1 MSRQSNREKSQ
12 KLVPIFLK
20 ILLPFLSICCFLTAV
35 SGIIYYA
42 YAKKVVM
49 DSIQGKILLVSEN
62 AVRKFEEIYSA
73 PIVKELGFLALSP
86 QLNDY
91 LMSSK
96 DEILLRR
103 AEVEKLFLS
112 VSRGSKIHLSMR
124 FLDESGQE
132 KIIIC
137 GNKRKR
143 THRSLEE
150 IPEDDLFGQ
159 NMKYLFMDLKS
170 DKARTL
176 ASTAP
181 FYDVGNRLGLLVGKE
196 IEEPEAGG
204 FGGVII
210 KHCDLTDYIHHI
222 ARIKILDTSVMWIYG
237 SNGENLLSPPDG
249 EVKRDPRPFLSK
261 EEEMSNV
268 HISAA
273 ECKLVPN
280 GSPVLTVLCSVPQE
294 TISKELAPVIWSTT
308 TFFGILLVMALV
320 SSYLL
325 SHRIVAPIKRLT
337 EITEG
342 ISAGKLDAELDPK
355 LIESRD
361 EIGKLA
367 SAFDKMKAKLRES
380 YANLED
386 KIGELEIYRH
396 HLEERT
402 AELAKANEELL
413 AENTERTRAEEAL
426 EEERSLLRTVID
438 NVPDYIYVKDSESRY
453 LVSNNG
459 HARFLGKAKP
469 EEVIGKT
476 VFELFPKELA
486 TKYRA
491 DDLEVIRSGQP
502 LLDRQERSIDHK
514 TGNRIWNLTSKLP
527 LRDSSGKIVGLV
539 GIARDITEPK
549 RAEEA
554 LEKERNLLRTV
565 IDNVPDYIY
574 VKDIESRYL
583 VSNTAFARL
592 FGATK
597 PEEVVGKTVFELFPE
612 EVATN
617 YYADDLEVIRSGQ
630 PLLNKEDRPVN
641 KEGKTIWNLTSKI
654 PLRDSSG
661 KIVGLVGIARD
672 ITDRKLAEE
681 QIRAAYQQLETKNR
695 LLQQV
700 TELAKQKAVEAE
712 SANIAKGEFLA
723 NMSHEIRTPMNA
735 IMGMTELALG
745 TDLTKEQRE
754 YLETVQGS
762 ADSLLSLLNDIL
774 DFSKIEARCVKLEE
788 IDFDLRTALE
798 NVAEMLAVKAE
809 ESGLEFACRI
819 KPDVSTPLVG
829 DPTRLRQI
837 IVNLTGNAIKFTK
850 EGEVVIQVET
860 EKEEDSSVLLHFMV
874 SDTGIGIPP
883 DKIDTIFETFSQA
896 DGSTTRRHGGTGLGL
911 AITRQLVEMMGG
923 RIWVESEPGK
933 GSTFHFTARF
943 GLSAQKATDSLR
955 LRELDLS
962 GLPVLIVDDNATNRL
977 VLKEMTS
984 SWGLEPTEAEDGKEA
999 LAEIKRAFESGKP
1012 YRVLLVDLK
1021 MPGLDGFEVT
1031 KRVKEGRYGAD
1042 VEIILLTSVGQRGD
1056 AARCKEVG
1064 ISGYL
1069 LKPVKQSELLDAILM
1084 ALGHPP
1090 EEKAPV
1096 ITRHSIREARNR
1108 LNILVAEDNIVN
1120 QKLALKILE
1129 KRGHR
1134 AVVAPNGREAILKVK
1149 EGGFD
1154 LILMDVQMPEMDGI
1168 TATREI
1174 RNLKLETR
1182 NSKGRISSIQHP
1194 ISSIPIIAMT
1204 AHVMKGDRERCLAA
1218 GMDDYVSKPIKA
1230 EELFTVIEKFASGLQ
1245 DKKKERPSLSSR
1257 SNDPPPKDVFDMP
1270 KALEVVNGD
1279 RELFK
1284 EIATL
1289 FLENLPDNIAHIRG
1303 AIAKSDA
1310 DALDRAAHS
1319 LKGSVGNFG
1328 AKRAFEAAYRLELM
1342 GKEARLTEAE
1352 GALSELEA
1360 ELKDLETAV
1369 KGALS
1374 GDEK

>member
-1 MSRQSNREKSQ
+1 MKLFSKIFITVFVSFVLAVCLISYSISVKHTSWVEEHVVNENRTIGTLIAKEVELGYFESRFPFESLN
-12 KLVPIFLK
+12 KLSHRSEFLFWWVVRDDGTIYLADKASFMRTSARDYFPQLANTKWEEDIFLNQK
-20 ILLPFLSICCFLTAV
+20 QGYGISIDPLEI
-35 SGIIYYA
+35 G
-42 YAKKVVM
+42 
-49 DSIQGKILLVSEN
+49 GKQWSFWLGFSLRHVSEMKKRIIITGLVVSLSALAAFGVILAFTVKHFTRPIRDLTMGA
-62 AVRKFEEIYSA
+62 AVIGKGNLAHRIEIR
-73 PIVKELGFLALSP
+73 
-86 QLNDY
+86 
-91 LMSSK
+91 SK
-96 DEILLRR
+96 DELAQVAHSFNNMAKELEKTTVSKGYVDSIIASMSDALIVLDSEVRINTVNNAACELLSYEEKELIGEPVEIIF
-103 AEVEKLFLS
+103 ADKMPLKGEQLEKLHKKGELRSYETYCKTKYDKKIPILFSAS
-112 VSRGSKIHLSMR
+112 VMK
-124 FLDESGQE
+124 DKEDN
-132 KIIIC
+132 IISIVC
-137 GNKRKR
+137 TAKDITDRKR
-143 THRSLEE
+143 
-150 IPEDDLFGQ
+150 
-159 NMKYLFMDLKS
+159 
-170 DKARTL
+170 
-176 ASTAP
+176 
-181 FYDVGNRLGLLVGKE
+181 V
-196 IEEPEAGG
+196 
-204 FGGVII
+204 
-210 KHCDLTDYIHHI
+210 
-222 ARIKILDTSVMWIYG
+222 
-237 SNGENLLSPPDG
+237 
-249 EVKRDPRPFLSK
+249 
-261 EEEMSNV
+261 
-268 HISAA
+268 
-273 ECKLVPN
+273 
-280 GSPVLTVLCSVPQE
+280 
-294 TISKELAPVIWSTT
+294 
-308 TFFGILLVMALV
+308 
-320 SSYLL
+320 
-325 SHRIVAPIKRLT
+325 
-337 EITEG
+337 
-342 ISAGKLDAELDPK
+342 
-355 LIESRD
+355 
-361 EIGKLA
+361 
-367 SAFDKMKAKLRES
+367 
-380 YANLED
+380 
-386 KIGELEIYRH
+386 
-396 HLEERT
+396 
-402 AELAKANEELL
+402 
-413 AENTERTRAEEAL
+413 EEAL
-426 EEERSLLRTVID
+426 AEERNLLRAVMD
-438 NVPDYIYVKDSESRY
+438 NVPDYIYVKDTESRY
-453 LVSNNG
+453 LVSNN
-459 HARFLGKAKP
+459 
-469 EEVIGKT
+469 
-476 VFELFPKELA
+476 
-486 TKYRA
+486 
-491 DDLEVIRSGQP
+491 
-502 LLDRQERSIDHK
+502 
-514 TGNRIWNLTSKLP
+514 
-527 LRDSSGKIVGLV
+527 
-539 GIARDITEPK
+539 
-549 RAEEA
+549 
-554 LEKERNLLRTV
+554 
-565 IDNVPDYIY
+565 
-574 VKDIESRYL
+574 
-583 VSNTAFARL
+583 AFARL
-592 FGATK
+592 FGDVTPK
-597 PEEVVGKTVFELFPE
+597 EVVGKTVFELFPP
-612 EVATN
+612 EVARK
-617 YYADDLEVIRSGQ
+617 YYADDQEVIRSGN
-630 PLLNKEDRPVN
+630 PLLNKEDYPIN
-641 KEGKTIWNLTSKI
+641 KEGKEIWSLTSKI

-661 KIVGLVGIARD
+661 KIVGLVGLGRD
-672 ITDRKLAEE
+672 ITERKLAEE
-681 QIRAAYQQLETKNR
+681 EIRAAYQQLETKTH
-695 LLQQV
+695 LLQQA

-712 SANIAKGEFLA
+712 SANRAKSEFLA

-762 ADSLLSLLNDIL
+762 AESLLSLLNDIL

-798 NVAEMLAVKAE
+798 TASEMLAVKAE
-809 ESGLEFACRI
+809 EAGLEFACRI
-819 KPDVSTPLVG
+819 KPNVSTALVG

-837 IVNLTGNAIKFTK
+837 IVNLTGNAIKFTQ

-883 DKIDTIFETFSQA
+883 DKIETIFETFSQA
-896 DGSTTRRHGGTGLGL
+896 DGSTTRRYGGTGLGL

-1096 ITRHSIREARNR
+1096 ITRHSIREARRR

-1120 QKLALKILE
+1120 QKVALKILE

-1134 AVVAPNGREAILKVK
+1134 AVVASNGKEAIEKLRG
-1149 EGGFD
+1149 ERFD

-1168 TATREI
+1168 TATRMI
-1174 RNLKLETR
+1174 RDLRLETQ
-1182 NSKGRISSIQHP
+1182 NSEGQISSIQYP

-1218 GMDDYVSKPIKA
+1218 GMDGYVSKPIKA
-1230 EELFTVIEKFASGLQ
+1230 EELFTVIERFASGLQ

-1257 SNDPPPKDVFDMP
+1257 SNNPPPKDVFDMP

-1289 FLENLPDNIAHIRG
+1289 FLENLPDNIAQIRG

-1328 AKRAFEAAYRLELM
+1328 AKRAFEAAHRLELM

-1352 GALSELEA
+1352 GALSELET

-1374 GDEK
+1374 S